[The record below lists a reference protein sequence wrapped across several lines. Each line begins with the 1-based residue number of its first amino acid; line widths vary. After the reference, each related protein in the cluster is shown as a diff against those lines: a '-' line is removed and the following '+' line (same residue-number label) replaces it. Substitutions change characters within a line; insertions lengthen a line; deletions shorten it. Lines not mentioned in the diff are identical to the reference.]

1 MKLILI
7 TGLDGSGKS
16 TLLSRL
22 EGLPIEVPHAFL
34 RVPVIDAEK
43 FNENKELHQTSLF
56 INKLNEYAD
65 NFNFPPLKVCALFAS
80 MIIFNELLKE
90 LKNKNCSV
98 IFCERHPLIDT
109 GVYARFYADKMNPD
123 TLPKPIIDHFEKE
136 YSAELLYLLNLIPCA
151 AYVPEKGKLYSFINY
166 IYNWFFI
173 EKKFDLIDLKKLF
186 AIELPDKIFYL
197 KADPEILMERLG
209 NRKIFEAHESKSAF
223 EQLSPFY
230 DGVFKDLE
238 VDIELLAANTPENLN
253 AAFEKLKVKYFNN

>member
-22 EGLPIEVPHAFL
+22 EGLRNEVPHAFL

-43 FNENKELHQTSLF
+43 FNGNKELHQTSLF

-65 NFNFPPLKVCALFAS
+65 NFNFHPLKVCALFSS

-123 TLPKPIIDHFEKE
+123 SLPIAIRDHFEKE
-136 YSAELLYLLNLIPCA
+136 YPEELIYLLNLLPDA
-151 AYVPEKGKLYSFINY
+151 EFDTEKGKLYSFINY

-173 EKKFDLIDLKKLF
+173 EKKFELIDLKKLF

-197 KADPEILMERLG
+197 KADPEILMKRLS
-209 NRKIFEAHESKSAF
+209 NRKIFEAHESKSVF
-223 EQLSPFY
+223 EQLIPFY
-230 DGVFKDLE
+230 NSLFIDLG
-238 VDIELLAANTPENLN
+238 VDIEITEANTSENLN
-253 AAFEKLKVKYFNN
+253 AAFEKLKLKYFND